1 MNSASLEPVGMIGLG
16 AMGEG
21 IARRI
26 LGAGRSLTVYVRSP
40 QAASSWAGAGAV
52 VAASPRLLAQ
62 ASRSVILSLPDD
74 AAVDAVIEGPAGLA
88 AGLRR
93 GACVIDTST
102 VSPAGARRRAA
113 MLARQGVAC
122 LDAPVSGGQQGARDG
137 ILAAMVGGDPAACEA
152 ARPLA
157 ALFCSAFTYVGGSG
171 AGQVLKACNQVA
183 VAGALL
189 GVAEAL
195 ALAAAHGLDL
205 AVVRE
210 VMLGGSA
217 RSVALERHGQRLIDG
232 DFVPG
237 FRAALMHKDLR
248 LAADAANEARVGLE
262 AARLVMQRLQA
273 LCDAGQGGFDWS
285 AIGRIDNP
293 CRLGGHLD
301 S

>member
-21 IARRI
+21 IGRRI
-26 LGAGRSLTVYVRSP
+26 LGAGRPLTVFVRSA
-40 QAASSWAGAGAV
+40 QAAVSWAGAGADI
-52 VAASPRLLAQ
+52 AASPRLLAQ
-62 ASRSVILSLPDD
+62 AGSVVILSLPDD
-74 AAVDAVIEGPAGLA
+74 AAVDAVLEGPDGLA

-93 GACVIDTST
+93 AACVIDTST

-113 MLARQGVAC
+113 MLAQQDVAY

-137 ILAAMVGGDPAACEA
+137 TLVAMVGGDAAACEA

-157 ALFCSAFTYVGGSG
+157 ALFCSAFTHVGGSG

-195 ALAAAHGLDL
+195 ALAAANGLDL
-205 AVVRE
+205 AVARE

-217 RSVALERHGQRLIDG
+217 RSFALERHGQRLIDA
-232 DFVPG
+232 DFAPG

-248 LAADAANEARVGLE
+248 LAAEAADQAGVDLE
-262 AARLVMQRLQA
+262 AARLALQRLQA
-273 LCDAGQGGFDWS
+273 LCEAGQDGCDWS
-285 AIGRIDNP
+285 AIGRFDKLM
-293 CRLGGHLD
+293 RTERHLD